1 MPIEALIDH
10 SIPPVTI
17 PERTFPNTW
26 ILDLVIRAHGGTLAD
41 ATVYLNVA
49 PCNSANDDIDMLAQQ
64 EMRIQLLEYLMIPVE
79 GGGPNPLAIAMGAVE
94 AAVPWVAREQARIAL
109 EKAQADGLLTPAT
122 QP

>member
-1 MPIEALIDH
+1 MPIEAITTH
-10 SIPPVTI
+10 TVPQVNT
-17 PERTFPNTW
+17 PERTFPNLW

-49 PCNSANDDIDMLAQQ
+49 PCNSVNDDIDMLAQQ
-64 EMRIQLLEYLMIPVE
+64 EIRIQLLEYLVIPVE

-109 EKAQADGLLTPAT
+109 EKAQADGLLTPAN